1 MENYKMDEEMEALS
15 AVQES
20 KQEELMDLPNV
31 VGVGLGHKVKNGKES
46 SEKTLLVFVEQ
57 KVEKEDLKKSEIVPA
72 TIDKIKTD
80 VVEIGPVY
88 AQTDPVLNNRLRPF
102 PAGFSIAHYKV
113 TAGTAAALTMDR
125 SATAPAKYYVLS
137 NCHVLANSGAAAIN
151 DAIYQPGPY
160 DGGTSA
166 DKVGRL
172 SRFVP
177 IVFSPTANNTVDCA
191 IAEIDFLEYF
201 GGEIHGIGHPKAISM
216 VGVGGQLQKSGR
228 TTGYTRGK
236 VVAINATI
244 NVGYGT
250 FGTARFVNQI
260 VTTGMSAGGDSG
272 SLVLDMNGNA
282 VGLLFAGST
291 SATIINPIS
300 AVMSALNIDFA

>member
-1 MENYKMDEEMEALS
+1 MDDEMKALS
-15 AVQES
+15 EVQDS
-20 KQEELMDLPNV
+20 RQDELMALPNV
-31 VGVGLGHKVKNGKES
+31 VGVGLGHKVKNGKETA
-46 SEKTLLVFVEQ
+46 EKTLLVFVEQ
-57 KVEKEDLKKSEIVPA
+57 KVEKEALSKEAMVPA
-72 TIDKIKTD
+72 KIDNTKTD
-80 VVEIGPVY
+80 VIEIGPIY

-113 TAGTAAALTMDR
+113 TAGTAAALTVDR
-125 SATAPAKYYVLS
+125 NAAAPAKYYVLS

-151 DAIYQPGPY
+151 DAVYQPGPY

-166 DKVGRL
+166 DRVGRL
-172 SRFVP
+172 ARFIP
-177 IVFSPTANNTVDCA
+177 IVFSTAAANKVDCA

-201 GGEIHGIGHPKAISM
+201 GGEIHGIGHPKGIGSVA
-216 VGVGGQLQKSGR
+216 VGTALQKSGR
-228 TTGYTRGK
+228 TTGYSRGK
-236 VVAINATI
+236 VMAINATI
-244 NVGYGT
+244 DVGYGT

-260 VTTGMSAGGDSG
+260 VTSAMSAGGDSG

-291 SATIINPIS
+291 AATILNPIS

>member
-1 MENYKMDEEMEALS
+1 MENYKLDDEMKALS
-15 AVQES
+15 EVQDS
-20 KQEELMDLPNV
+20 KQDELLALPNV
-31 VGVGLGHKVKNGKES
+31 VGVGLGHKVKNGKET

-57 KVEKEDLKKSEIVPA
+57 KVEKEALSKDAMVPA
-72 TIDKIKTD
+72 KIDNTKTD
-80 VVEIGPVY
+80 VIEIGPIY

-113 TAGTAAALTMDR
+113 TAGTAAALAVDR

-137 NCHVLANSGAAAIN
+137 NCHVLANSGAAVVG
-151 DAIYQPGPY
+151 DAVYQPGPY

-166 DKVGRL
+166 DRVGRL
-172 SRFVP
+172 ARFIP
-177 IVFSPTANNTVDCA
+177 IVFSTTAANKVDCA

-201 GGEIHGIGHPKAISM
+201 GGEIHGIGYPKGIGSVV
-216 VGVGGQLQKSGR
+216 VGTPLQKSGR
-228 TTGYTRGK
+228 TTGYSRGK
-236 VVAINATI
+236 VMAINATI
-244 NVGYGT
+244 DVGYGA

-260 VTTGMSAGGDSG
+260 VTSAMSAGGDSG

-282 VGLLFAGST
+282 IGLLFAGST
-291 SATIINPIS
+291 AATILNPIS